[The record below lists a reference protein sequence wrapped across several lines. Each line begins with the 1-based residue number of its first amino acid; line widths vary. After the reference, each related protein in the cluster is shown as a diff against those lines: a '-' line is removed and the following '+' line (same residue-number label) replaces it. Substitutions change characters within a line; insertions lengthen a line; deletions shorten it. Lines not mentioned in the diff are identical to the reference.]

1 MSKKIVSRS
10 ALHYLL
16 CITSLLF
23 ISKLAISVDNEIIY
37 SGPGDNKDGYES
49 RDYVTKSLSI
59 NERKG
64 EKANLIKYAKQS
76 QLGLPKLEIPKN
88 NPITEKKI
96 ALGKKLFFDRRI
108 SLNVMCYVSYS

>member
-10 ALHYLL
+10 ALYYLL

-64 EKANLIKYAKQS
+64 EKTNLITYAEQS
-76 QLGLPKLEIPKN
+76 QLG
-88 NPITEKKI
+88 
-96 ALGKKLFFDRRI
+96 
-108 SLNVMCYVSYS
+108 